1 MNAHWK
7 RIVVWGLMGFILLA
21 SLIWAFIP
29 NPIPVDLLTLQPGK
43 LVVTIDEEGET
54 RVRNVFTLS
63 APISGRAMRIEAE
76 VGDRVIANKTLLAEI
91 EPIDPTLLDPRSEA
105 QARADIRAAEANR
118 ILADAAVKEARVEL
132 EFSLSE
138 LKRAQTLRRDGVISA
153 RELEAAEKTYQT
165 RQAAMETAIANRQA
179 RQAEL
184 DRANAQLISPTEP
197 RSNSAASQYIPIR
210 APVDG
215 RILKIQHKSEGVVT
229 AGEPLLEIGD
239 PGKLEIV
246 ADLLSSD
253 AVRVE
258 PGQQVSIENWGG
270 EQNLNGRVRRV
281 EPFGFTKVS
290 ALGIE
295 EQRVNVII
303 DFTSPKSDWIRI
315 AHGYQ
320 MDVRIVLWQGD
331 EVLKIPLT
339 ALFRDGNNWAVFVEQ
354 DGIAKQRQVTIG
366 RRSGFE
372 AEVIDGLTAG
382 EHLVI
387 HPGDNVADGVPLE
400 ARTSSTHSTK

>member
-7 RIVVWGLMGFILLA
+7 RITVWGVLSLILIA
-21 SLIWAFIP
+21 TLIWAFKP
-29 NPIPVDLLTLQPGK
+29 KPLAVDLLTLEPGK

-54 RVRNVFTLS
+54 RVRDVFTLS

-76 VGDRVIANKTLLAEI
+76 VGDRVVANETLLAEI

-118 ILADAAVKEARVEL
+118 ILAEAAVKEARVEL
-132 EFSLSE
+132 DFALSE
-138 LKRAQTLRRDGVISA
+138 LNRAQRLRQEAVISD
-153 RELEAAEKTYQT
+153 RELESAERTYQT
-165 RQAAMETAIANRQA
+165 RQSALETAIANRQA

-197 RSNSAASQYIPIR
+197 RANTQACQCVPIR
-210 APVDG
+210 SPVNG
-215 RILKIQHKSEGVVT
+215 RILKIQHKSEGVVN
-229 AGEPLLEIGD
+229 AGEPLLDIGD
-239 PGKLEIV
+239 PARLEIV

-253 AVRVE
+253 AVKVE
-258 PGQQVSIENWGG
+258 PGQQVFIENWGG
-270 EQNLNGRVRRV
+270 KARLTGQVRRV

-303 DFTSPKSDWIRI
+303 DITSPQASWSRI

-320 MDVRIVLWQGD
+320 VDVRIVLWRSD
-331 EVLKIPLT
+331 RVLKLPLT
-339 ALFRDGNNWAVFVEQ
+339 ALFRDANEWAVFVAQ
-354 DGIAKQRQVTIG
+354 DGVAEKRIVTIG
-366 RRSGFE
+366 QRTGFE
-372 AEVIDGLTAG
+372 AEVK
-382 EHLVI
+382 
-387 HPGDNVADGVPLE
+387 DGVVPGERILVHPSDKVAHGILIE
-400 ARTSSTHSTK
+400 AR